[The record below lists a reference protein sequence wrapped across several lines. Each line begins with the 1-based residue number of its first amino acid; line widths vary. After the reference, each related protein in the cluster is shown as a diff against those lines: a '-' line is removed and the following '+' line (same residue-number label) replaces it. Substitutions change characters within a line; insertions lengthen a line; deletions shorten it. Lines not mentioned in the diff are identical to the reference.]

1 MVGLERRAEFLAAA
15 KGRRVHMPAFVL
27 QAVARPERPERV
39 GIGLTVTKKLGGAV
53 VRNRIRRRLRAAV
66 RAAADVLDVGGVDLV
81 IVARE
86 AALTCPFEELVRSLR
101 EAFASPAVRRC
112 RPPAPAARSSVP
124 SRAPSASA
132 SGPTA

>member
-1 MVGLERRAEFLAAA
+1 
-15 KGRRVHMPAFVL
+15 MPAFVL
-27 QAVARPERPERV
+27 QAVARPERPDRV

-66 RAAADVLDVGGVDLV
+66 RGAADVLDVGGVDLV

-101 EAFASPAVRRC
+101 EAFASPVVRRC
-112 RPPAPAARSSVP
+112 RAPAAVAS
-124 SRAPSASA
+124 SRAPSAGRSA
-132 SGPTA
+132 SVSGPTA